1 MRSEAAR
8 LRARE
13 YRRERAAH
21 YAVLNANWIKN
32 NRDKYNASKA
42 RYRLKL
48 KKEVMALYCPDGWVK
63 CQRCGFD
70 RIDGLVLDHI
80 NDDGSQHRKA
90 AGISHRGHGTGMRIY
105 EYVRKNGKIDGL
117 QVLCAN
123 CNTIKQLQYGRR
135 KTIKDPA
142 VLAEIEAVYGNY
154 TSV

>member
-32 NRDKYNASKA
+32 NRDKYK
-42 RYRLKL
+42 
-48 KKEVMALYCPDGWVK
+48 
-63 CQRCGFD
+63 
-70 RIDGLVLDHI
+70 
-80 NDDGSQHRKA
+80 
-90 AGISHRGHGTGMRIY
+90 
-105 EYVRKNGKIDGL
+105 YVRKNGKIDGL